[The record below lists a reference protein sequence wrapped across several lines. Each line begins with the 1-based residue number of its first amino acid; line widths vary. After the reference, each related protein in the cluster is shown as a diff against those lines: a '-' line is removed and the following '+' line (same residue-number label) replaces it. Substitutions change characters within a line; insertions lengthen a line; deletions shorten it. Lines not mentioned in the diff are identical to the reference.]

1 MVRPTQN
8 ERASNALRECYLRS
22 RPRTERRKGTT
33 FVISERLNKPEYWF
47 RPGQL
52 FQKLLFE
59 LGRYSSKFSG
69 RVRLPWGIEISVN
82 PHETIGKSL
91 LTHGVYELAV
101 SEFLWRLTDPGDH
114 CLDIGANIGYVTSLL
129 AAKAGQSGKVSSFE
143 PHPQVFERLT
153 ENVQSW
159 TRGARAGSISPVSS
173 MRLAIGANEGEMDL
187 VEPDG
192 FYQNQGSASLAYVA
206 HQSTAKG
213 VKHRVKVQC
222 LDALFRD
229 APQIGIMKIDVE
241 GGEPAVFRGASG
253 LLGGRKTRDILFED
267 FQPFPSE
274 CVELLRRHGYAV
286 FRVGK
291 AIRGP
296 IVWDPS
302 DPHGAYRSVPW
313 EPVNYLAT
321 INPDRAKARLRP
333 RGWLCLRAKG

>member
-1 MVRPTQN
+1 M
-8 ERASNALRECYLRS
+8 
-22 RPRTERRKGTT
+22 
-33 FVISERLNKPEYWF
+33 
-47 RPGQL
+47 
-52 FQKLLFE
+52 
-59 LGRYSSKFSG
+59 
-69 RVRLPWGIEISVN
+69 SVN

-129 AAKAGQSGKVSSFE
+129 AAKAGPSGKVSSFE

-159 TRGARAGSISPVSS
+159 NRSAGAGSIAPVSS

-192 FYQNQGSASLAYVA
+192 FYQNQGSASLSKVA
-206 HQSTAKG
+206 HQSTAKR
-213 VKHRVKVQC
+213 VKHRVQVQC
-222 LDALFRD
+222 LDALFQAAR
-229 APQIGIMKIDVE
+229 QIGIMKIDVE
-241 GGEPAVFRGASG
+241 GAEQAVFDGALG
-253 LLGGRKTRDILFED
+253 LLGGRKIRDILFED

-274 CVELLRRHGYAV
+274 SVSLLRRQGYAI

-296 IVWDPS
+296 VLWDPS
-302 DPHGAYRSVPW
+302 DPLGLDHSIPW

-321 INPDRAKARLRP
+321 VNPDRGKARLRP
-333 RGWLCLRAKG
+333 RGWLCLRAER

>member
-1 MVRPTQN
+1 M
-8 ERASNALRECYLRS
+8 
-22 RPRTERRKGTT
+22 
-33 FVISERLNKPEYWF
+33 
-47 RPGQL
+47 
-52 FQKLLFE
+52 
-59 LGRYSSKFSG
+59 
-69 RVRLPWGIEISVN
+69 SVN

-129 AAKAGQSGKVSSFE
+129 AAKAGPSGKVSSFE

-159 TRGARAGSISPVSS
+159 NRSAGAGSIAPVSS

-192 FYQNQGSASLAYVA
+192 FYQNQGSASLSKVA
-206 HQSTAKG
+206 RQSTAKR
-213 VKHRVKVQC
+213 VKHRVQVQC
-222 LDALFRD
+222 LDALFQD
-229 APQIGIMKIDVE
+229 ARQIGIMKIDVE
-241 GGEPAVFRGASG
+241 GAEQAVFDGASG
-253 LLGGRKTRDILFED
+253 LLGGRKIRDILFED

-274 CVELLRRHGYAV
+274 SVSLLRRQGYAI

-296 IVWDPS
+296 VLWDPS
-302 DPHGAYRSVPW
+302 DPLGLDHSIPW

-321 INPDRAKARLRP
+321 VNPDRSKARLRP
-333 RGWLCLRAKG
+333 RGWLCLRAKR

>member
-1 MVRPTQN
+1 M
-8 ERASNALRECYLRS
+8 
-22 RPRTERRKGTT
+22 
-33 FVISERLNKPEYWF
+33 
-47 RPGQL
+47 
-52 FQKLLFE
+52 
-59 LGRYSSKFSG
+59 
-69 RVRLPWGIEISVN
+69 SVN

-143 PHPQVFERLT
+143 PHPQVFERLK

-159 TRGARAGSISPVSS
+159 SRGATAGSISPVSAIQ
-173 MRLAIGANEGEMDL
+173 LAIGANEGEMDL

-192 FYQNQGSASLAYVA
+192 FYENQGSASLSNVA
-206 HQSTAKG
+206 SQSTAKR
-213 VKHRVKVQC
+213 VKHCVQVQC
-222 LDALFRD
+222 LDALLQGVR
-229 APQIGIMKIDVE
+229 QIGIMKIDVE
-241 GGEPAVFRGASG
+241 GAEPAVFRGASG